1 MPSRSDVAIIGG
13 GLVGTSLALALAPLK
28 LSIDVIEAVSPDD
41 SEQPS
46 FDARTIAL
54 TWSSRQILDA
64 IGAWPALAEKAS
76 PIHSIHVSNQGHS
89 GITRL
94 DRALIN
100 TEALGYVL
108 PSRCLG
114 QVLTQNTTL
123 HPSIS
128 CHIPVSATNL
138 QSSADA
144 VRIYTNVNTLPL
156 ESTLVVL
163 ADGGRSRLGESL
175 GMNRQETHYGQTA
188 LVTTVETDRP
198 HEQRAY
204 ERFTPSG
211 PLALLPSGE
220 NQFAVAWTL
229 SIEKAESYIDLPADE
244 FLAQLQ
250 RVFGDRAG
258 FFKRVAARQ
267 TYALSRVRIPQPVCG
282 RIVAVGNAAHQFHPV
297 AGQGFNLGLRDVAE
311 LAECISQALG
321 LGIDIG
327 SPDVLSRYAQSR
339 RRQARRVSRFT
350 DGLVRLFS
358 NELPGVTL
366 LRNFGLNALEL
377 LPPVK
382 QQLLRRTAGLAGN
395 LPRLARGL
403 PLELGGK

>member
-114 QVLTQNTTL
+114 QVLTQNT
-123 HPSIS
+123 
-128 CHIPVSATNL
+128 
-138 QSSADA
+138 
-144 VRIYTNVNTLPL
+144 
-156 ESTLVVL
+156 LVVL

-229 SIEKAESYIDLPADE
+229 SIEKAESYIALSADE

>member
-1 MPSRSDVAIIGG
+1 MLSRSDVTIIGG
-13 GLVGTSLALALAPLK
+13 GLVGTSLALALTPLK

-41 SEQPS
+41 PEQPS

-54 TWSSRQILDA
+54 TWSSRQILNA
-64 IGAWPALAEKAS
+64 IGVWPALAEHAS

-94 DRALIN
+94 DRALIK

-114 QVLTQNTTL
+114 QMLVQNTAL

-128 CHIPVSATNL
+128 CHIPVSVTNL
-138 QSSADA
+138 QSSVDA
-144 VRIYTNVNTLPL
+144 VRIYTNANTNPI
-156 ESTLVVL
+156 ESRLVVL
-163 ADGGRSRLGESL
+163 ADGGRSSLRESL
-175 GMNRQETHYGQTA
+175 GMTRQETRYDQTA
-188 LVTTVETDRP
+188 LVTNIETDRP
-198 HEQRAY
+198 HEHRAY

-229 SIEKAESYIDLPADE
+229 PVQKAESYINLPADE
-244 FLAQLQ
+244 FLARLQ
-250 RVFGDRAG
+250 GVFGDRAG
-258 FFKRVAARQ
+258 FFMRIGARK
-267 TYALSRVRIPQPVCG
+267 TYPLSLVQIPQPVCG
-282 RIVAVGNAAHQFHPV
+282 RTVAVGNAAHQFHPV

-311 LAECISQALG
+311 LAECISESLG
-321 LGIDIG
+321 LGMDIG

-339 RRQARRVSRFT
+339 RKQTRRVSQFT
-350 DGLVRLFS
+350 DGLVQLFS

-366 LRNFGLNALEL
+366 LRNIGLNAVEL
-377 LPPVK
+377 LPPIK
-382 QQLLRRTAGLAGN
+382 RQLLRRTAGLAGR
-395 LPRLARGL
+395 LPRLVRGL
-403 PLELGGK
+403 PIELGGN